1 MRKNNLSQD
10 SVYHIFNRGTDKRAI
25 FMNSNDYLRFVNNL
39 VIFNDTEPATN
50 TKHRLLDIQNG
61 THERVPL
68 VDILAF
74 CLMPNH
80 FHLLLKQ
87 RGESSITEFMRKLGC
102 GYVNYFNLK
111 HSRSGTLFQGRFK
124 SVLIDNESQFL
135 YIPFYI
141 HLNPL
146 DMLYQ
151 DWRENGVKERKK
163 AIEFLDDYK
172 WSSHINY
179 RGKPNFPLILE
190 ENVVAEYFGNEDNYS
205 EEIYNFLKDFNFSR
219 VSDLL
224 LE

>member
-10 SVYHIFNRGTDKRAI
+10 SIYHIFNRGTDKRAI
-25 FMNSNDYLRFVNNL
+25 FMNSSDYLRFINNL

-50 TKHRLLDIQNG
+50 TKQRLLDIQNG